1 MQGYFLFA
9 FLNALVAIPA
19 IIAIVRFKLIKD
31 FYLPFVLFIWIGCI
45 NEFLS
50 IALAYTIGTSAANSN
65 IYVLLEYILILIQ
78 FLKWNTI
85 SKLYAGILITLGTI
99 VWITDNLLL
108 NSISDSNSIFRIF
121 YSLIIVFCSIGQLNK
136 LIINERRPLS
146 KHAVFLICISF
157 LMFYSIKAFIEVF
170 NAFRLVFGSRFNRNL
185 FTSFYLVNF
194 LSNIIYA
201 IAIIC
206 IPKKQEFT
214 LPY

>member
-1 MQGYFLFA
+1 MQGYYLFA
-9 FLNALVAIPA
+9 FLNAMVAIPA
-19 IIAIVRFKLIKD
+19 IIAIVRFQLVKD
-31 FYLPFVLFIWIGCI
+31 FYFPFVLFIWIGCI

-85 SKLYAGILITLGTI
+85 SKLYAGILVTMGVI
-99 VWITDNLLL
+99 VWLTDNVII
-108 NSISDSNSIFRIF
+108 NAISESNSIFRIF
-121 YSLIIVFCSIGQLNK
+121 YSLIIVLCSIDQLNK
-136 LIINERRPLS
+136 LIINTQ
-146 KHAVFLICISF
+146 KHLLKYPVFLICINF
-157 LMFYSIKAFIEVF
+157 LIFYSIKAFIEVF
-170 NAFRLVFGSRFNRNL
+170 NAYRLDFGSRFNRNV

-194 LSNIIYA
+194 FSNIIYA
-201 IAIIC
+201 IAILC